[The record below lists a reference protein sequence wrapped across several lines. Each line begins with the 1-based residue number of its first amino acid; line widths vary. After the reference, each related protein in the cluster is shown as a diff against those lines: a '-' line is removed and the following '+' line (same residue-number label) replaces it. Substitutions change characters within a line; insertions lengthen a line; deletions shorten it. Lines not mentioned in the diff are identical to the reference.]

1 MQASD
6 VLKTAVVRRLRADFN
21 HTRIPGLLEA
31 PNIIQ
36 DRPLNSTGEP
46 YVYIQITDVVET
58 DVTKINSSYEYTM
71 LIEVLTRAQ
80 QDQDSKRVR
89 DGIVNEICNVLE
101 VQSSGYIDLTNSG
114 FNNYIQTLGNVFPF
128 TFEERGATYF
138 KTNIEVIFTM
148 DFIGLPTDR
157 QPVQNPTYTFTGF
170 EFTPSSG
177 LIELYDTGTV
187 TGAAAY
193 PSANNGWDFVSVAYN
208 PQSPISIG
216 ATGDITLAATINYR
230 FSTEPTLTTTLSP
243 PPATFRRIR
252 SVRTG
257 TTSAT
262 AFTDNNLA
270 TTGLRNFANFNV
282 DYGRTRPVQDGL
294 EISGTAGERIYI
306 IYSAV
311 SPQLNLITNIHQLGG
326 NDLNLFTRTVVGGY
340 QIYLQNRPLSYDST
354 FTFNIT

>member
-1 MQASD
+1 MNSRDLTPVILSYFCETLTDGISTDTIDGISTLPWITRQITGQETYPYINVRSGIISDASLYKSDTTKRYNIEIQIIGNTSPRQVNQIANEIIRLID
-6 VLKTAVVRRLRADFN
+6 VAPADLPTLVN
-21 HTRIPGLLEA
+21 DGVDLTRIVLQQGGAVEEQLPSRTA
-31 PNIIQ
+31 FIKTII
-36 DRPLNSTGEP
+36 L
-46 YVYIQITDVVET
+46 DV
-58 DVTKINSSYEYTM
+58 D
-71 LIEVLTRAQ
+71 A
-80 QDQDSKRVR
+80 
-89 DGIVNEICNVLE
+89 
-101 VQSSGYIDLTNSG
+101 
-114 FNNYIQTLGNVFPF
+114 
-128 TFEERGATYF
+128 
-138 KTNIEVIFTM
+138 
-148 DFIGLPTDR
+148 DFIGLPTSR
-157 QPVQNPTYTFTGF
+157 QPAQSPIYTFTGF
-170 EFTPSSG
+170 EFAPESG
-177 LIELYDTGTV
+177 LIELYDSGTV
-187 TGAAAY
+187 TGATTY
-193 PSANNGWDFVSVAYN
+193 PTPNNGWDFVSTTYN

-216 ATGDITLAATINYR
+216 ETGDTTLAATINYR
-230 FSTEPTLTTTLSP
+230 FATEPTLTTTLSP

-311 SPQLNLITNIHQLGG
+311 SPQLNAIINIHQLGG
-326 NDLNLFTRTVVGGY
+326 NNLSLFTRTVVGGY